1 MPGLF
6 RDIIGPRA
14 KNALGRGY
22 TSLKSNLGFGWSA
35 LKGDPGTVMGMN
47 QLRGVGTMARHLRP
61 GNIRTMGPEVAR
73 GLGRWG
79 SAADLRGQG
88 KLRGLGVASRV
99 GGIGAAA
106 AGADFLNPWGLG
118 WGD

>member
-35 LKGDPGTVMGMN
+35 LKNDPGTVLGAN
-47 QLRGVGTMARHLRP
+47 QLRGIQRMGQQMRP
-61 GNIRTMGPEVAR
+61 GNANVMGPEIAR

-79 SAADLRGQG
+79 SAADLKGQG
-88 KLRGLGVASRV
+88 KLRGLAVASRIGGVASV
-99 GGIGAAA
+99 G

>member
-35 LKGDPGTVMGMN
+35 LKAIQV
-47 QLRGVGTMARHLRP
+47 QLWA
-61 GNIRTMGPEVAR
+61 
-73 GLGRWG
+73 
-79 SAADLRGQG
+79 
-88 KLRGLGVASRV
+88 
-99 GGIGAAA
+99 
-106 AGADFLNPWGLG
+106 
-118 WGD
+118 